1 MMIPYFPHNQ
11 KELDNILYE
20 DGNLRDIFSD
30 TIIDENHMMIMI
42 KLKGNLEDSEID
54 SIINEVSH
62 AMEAEDFDVNFIVS
76 GKPVLDSSLRAEMKS
91 NMIIMVASAVVLML
105 IILNLVFRIRWR
117 CV

>member
-11 KELDNILYE
+11 KELENILYE

-54 SIINEVSH
+54 SI
-62 AMEAEDFDVNFIVS
+62 FF
-76 GKPVLDSSLRAEMKS
+76 MKS
-91 NMIIMVASAVVLML
+91 PMLWKQKTLM
-105 IILNLVFRIRWR
+105 
-117 CV
+117 